1 MKKRF
6 SKEWIKS
13 KQPRKQRKYR
23 YNAPLHIKGKLV
35 HCHLSKELKKKYG
48 KRALRLRKGDKVKIV
63 RGEFKGTVAKVS
75 RVDLKRMKVYLEN
88 VMREKRDGRKVA
100 VPFDVSNLMITEL
113 NLEDKMRMKQ
123 IERR

>member
-1 MKKRF
+1 MKKKF
-6 SKEWIKS
+6 SKSWIRS

-23 YNAPLHIKGKLV
+23 YNAPLHIRGKFL
-35 HCHLSKELKKKYG
+35 HCHLSKELRKKYG

-88 VMREKRDGRKVA
+88 VMRERRDGRKVA
-100 VPFDVSNLMITEL
+100 VPFDASNLMITEL
-113 NLEDKMRMKQ
+113 NLEDKMRM
-123 IERR
+123 RS

>member
-1 MKKRF
+1 MKKKF
-6 SKEWIKS
+6 SKSWIRS

-23 YNAPLHIKGKLV
+23 YNAPLHIRGKFL
-35 HCHLSKELKKKYG
+35 HCHLSKELRKKYG

-88 VMREKRDGRKVA
+88 VMRERRDGRKVA
-100 VPFDVSNLMITEL
+100 VPFDASNLMITEL

-123 IERR
+123 IERS